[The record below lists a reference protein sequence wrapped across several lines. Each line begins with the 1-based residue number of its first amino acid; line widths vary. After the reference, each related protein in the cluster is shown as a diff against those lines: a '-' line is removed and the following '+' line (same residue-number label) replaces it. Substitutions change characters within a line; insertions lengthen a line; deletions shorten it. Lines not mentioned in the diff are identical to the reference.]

1 MSKIIVIDTLVAF
14 RNLAKGSYSIR
25 CIDGWLDDAVFT

>member
-1 MSKIIVIDTLVAF
+1 MSKIIVNDTLLVF

-25 CIDGWLDDAVFT
+25 CINGWLDDAVFT